1 MQAKNEKL
9 ENNMFRLKIKNKK
22 KNNNPYMRVMMI
34 WFQRAAIQ

>member
-34 WFQRAAIQ
+34 